1 MTSAQADRLNVT
13 LADLLAVGM
22 PDILNGTSQATI
34 AGDPGDVVHLTGAA
48 GSGWSLV
55 GTQTDG
61 ADTYMVQVKQNS
73 YLQVY
78 DKIRLKIS

>member
-1 MTSAQADRLNVT
+1 MT

-48 GSGWSLV
+48 GSGWSLI

-61 ADTYMVQVKQNS
+61 ADTYMVQVKQNAH
-73 YLQVY
+73 LLFN
-78 DKIRLKIS
+78 DKVHMIIS